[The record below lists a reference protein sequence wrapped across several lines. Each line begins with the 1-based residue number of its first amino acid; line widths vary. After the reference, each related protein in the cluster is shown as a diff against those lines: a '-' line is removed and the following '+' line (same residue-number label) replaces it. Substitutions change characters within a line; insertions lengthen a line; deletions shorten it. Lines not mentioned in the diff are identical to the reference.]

1 MKYLKFLYT
10 ALIANRQRQADAYI
24 QGHRYY
30 Y

>member
-10 ALIANRQRQADAYI
+10 ALIANRQRQADAYRR
-24 QGHRYY
+24 GHRYY

>member
-10 ALIANRQRQADAYI
+10 ALIANRQQQADAYL